1 MSCESGNSQEDMYD
15 FVITQ
20 YLDQYKALFGKNDL
34 MINSLMAISGILD
47 EDPVLSQKIADTLGY
62 EAIQEDNLLARLI
75 NILKR
80 NASME
85 DLQAVMP
92 LISDKITQFDINN
105 MTYLHCQDLFK
116 ALEGDLVSTA
126 SIGDMLQN
134 TDSHF
139 RSLIASLLTG
149 KTKFDYLKTEDESA
163 ISMKD
168 HHEVDESDSE
178 GEEEK
183 VERKPP

>member
-1 MSCESGNSQEDMYD
+1 
-15 FVITQ
+15 
-20 YLDQYKALFGKNDL
+20 
-34 MINSLMAISGILD
+34 
-47 EDPVLSQKIADTLGY
+47 
-62 EAIQEDNLLARLI
+62 
-75 NILKR
+75 
-80 NASME
+80 
-85 DLQAVMP
+85 
-92 LISDKITQFDINN
+92 

-149 KTKFDYLKTEDESA
+149 KTKFDFLKTEDESA

-183 VERKPP
+183 VERKPT

>member
-1 MSCESGNSQEDMYD
+1 M
-15 FVITQ
+15 
-20 YLDQYKALFGKNDL
+20 
-34 MINSLMAISGILD
+34 
-47 EDPVLSQKIADTLGY
+47 
-62 EAIQEDNLLARLI
+62 
-75 NILKR
+75 
-80 NASME
+80 
-85 DLQAVMP
+85 
-92 LISDKITQFDINN
+92 
-105 MTYLHCQDLFK
+105 
-116 ALEGDLVSTA
+116 VSTA

-149 KTKFDYLKTEDESA
+149 KTKFDCLKTEDESA

-183 VERKPP
+183 VERKPV

>member
-1 MSCESGNSQEDMYD
+1 M
-15 FVITQ
+15 
-20 YLDQYKALFGKNDL
+20 
-34 MINSLMAISGILD
+34 
-47 EDPVLSQKIADTLGY
+47 
-62 EAIQEDNLLARLI
+62 
-75 NILKR
+75 
-80 NASME
+80 
-85 DLQAVMP
+85 
-92 LISDKITQFDINN
+92 
-105 MTYLHCQDLFK
+105 
-116 ALEGDLVSTA
+116 VSTA

-149 KTKFDYLKTEDESA
+149 KTKFDYLQTEDESA

-183 VERKPP
+183 VERKPQ

>member
-92 LISDKITQFDINN
+92 LISDKIT
-105 MTYLHCQDLFK
+105 
-116 ALEGDLVSTA
+116 
-126 SIGDMLQN
+126 
-134 TDSHF
+134 
-139 RSLIASLLTG
+139 
-149 KTKFDYLKTEDESA
+149 
-163 ISMKD
+163 
-168 HHEVDESDSE
+168 
-178 GEEEK
+178 
-183 VERKPP
+183 